1 MRTHA
6 RVSIFV
12 HKRMFCS
19 GTFPP
24 ALPSFLTAR
33 CSCGIISLRR
43 PGRAD
48 ALKHS
53 LSIFSYLKG
62 FYFIFTSRDGLARHR
77 LLITSFSLRRVTS
90 WRCRS
95 SRRVSWS
102 PPLRGVTPRG
112 PRPPPR
118 SPRCLRAC
126 EAGLRCGSGS
136 PSFMFLHPTFGS
148 LSFLDLRINVLHKNG
163 DKGDPKLF

>member
-102 PPLRGVTPRG
+102 PPLCGVTPRG
-112 PRPPPR
+112 PRPPPAFAALPPRLR
-118 SPRCLRAC
+118 SWPPLRLGVAVFHV
-126 EAGLRCGSGS
+126 SS
-136 PSFMFLHPTFGS
+136 PHFRFT
-148 LSFLDLRINVLHKNG
+148 
-163 DKGDPKLF
+163 KLLGFAH

>member
-1 MRTHA
+1 M
-6 RVSIFV
+6 SIFV

-102 PPLRGVTPRG
+102 PPLAVPVRPRV
-112 PRPPPR
+112 R
-118 SPRCLRAC
+118 RA
-126 EAGLRCGSGS
+126 ASAPAKLGLRCGSGS

-163 DKGDPKLF
+163 DKGDPKVF